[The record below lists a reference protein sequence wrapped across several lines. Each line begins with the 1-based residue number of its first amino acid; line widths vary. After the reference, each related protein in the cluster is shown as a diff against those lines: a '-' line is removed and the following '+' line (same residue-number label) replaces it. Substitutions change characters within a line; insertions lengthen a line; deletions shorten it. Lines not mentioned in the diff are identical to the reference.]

1 VDEKPNSFNKRS
13 YEEPRL
19 RVYGDIR
26 VFTQN
31 VNMTAGADDGGS
43 GGGGKPKKTA

>member
-1 VDEKPNSFNKRS
+1 VDEKANSFNKRQ

-31 VNMTAGADDGGS
+31 VNMTAGADDGGF
-43 GGGGKPKKTA
+43 GTGGKPKKTA